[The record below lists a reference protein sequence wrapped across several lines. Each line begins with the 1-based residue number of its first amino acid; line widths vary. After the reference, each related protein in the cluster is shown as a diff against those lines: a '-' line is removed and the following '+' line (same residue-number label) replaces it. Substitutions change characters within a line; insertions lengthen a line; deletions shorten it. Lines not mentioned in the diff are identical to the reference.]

1 MLPSFSKYF
10 LSLVFFCF
18 SLSASLAQQQKEN
31 NWFHFQSI
39 NQVGLLNG
47 EISNSWQLQTINGVQ
62 YKSWFGGIGAG
73 LDYYRMRSIPVFAD
87 IRKTF
92 GHAVNKLFV
101 YADGGM
107 SFTWV
112 TDKEKNN
119 FGYNDHF
126 SNGLYLDGGVGYQ
139 IHIRERNTLLLSLGY
154 SYKTVKETYPVP
166 IPLYL
171 DFVPNIM
178 PGPGTPSKQSNRYN
192 YQLNRISIKIGW
204 RF

>member
-1 MLPSFSKYF
+1 MLPSSNKYF
-10 LSLVFFCF
+10 LSLIFFCF
-18 SLSASLAQQQKEN
+18 SLSICLAQKQKEDDR
-31 NWFHFQSI
+31 FHFQSI
-39 NQVGLLNG
+39 DQVGLLNG

-87 IRKTF
+87 IRKIF
-92 GHAVNKLFV
+92 GHSENKLFV

-107 SFTWV
+107 SFTWA

-139 IHIRERNTLLLSLGY
+139 IHISGRNALLLSLGY
-154 SYKTVKETYPVP
+154 SYKTVKETYPFL
-166 IPLYL
+166 IPLYF
-171 DFVPNIM
+171 DYYNPNM
-178 PGPGTPSKQSNRYN
+178 PAPGTPSNQTNTYN

-204 RF
+204 RL